1 MKTTTID
8 LTKGP
13 VLKVITLFA
22 LPIMISNIFQQL
34 YNTADTMIVGHF
46 LGEKA
51 LASVGATAA
60 IFELIVGF
68 ALGVGNGMSIV
79 IARHYGAKNETQVK
93 KAVASTMV
101 IGLGLSL
108 LVMLIGSFGLKPLLV
123 LLGTPSNII
132 AQSYSYISKIMIFVI
147 VTFTYNL
154 GAGLLRA
161 IGDSLMALYIL
172 LIASVLNIALDIVF
186 ITQFHLGVAGAAYAT
201 VTAQLVS
208 AIFCITYI
216 YKKYHILVPER
227 KHFTKDTALYRDLLG
242 QGLSMGLMSSIVSI
256 GTVILQTSINSLGVT
271 MIAAQTTARRIQSF
285 FIMPLTAI
293 AAGIATFTSQN
304 YGAGKRHRV
313 HEGVKKASRLSI
325 SWGLISCVLL
335 YFEGPF
341 LTHLISGSN
350 KAELLSAS
358 ATYLNWNTP
367 FYPVLGC
374 LFILRNN
381 LQGLGQKIT
390 PLISSIIELI
400 GKILFVIFL
409 IPHTGYFG
417 VVICEPVIWLF
428 MTAQLY
434 YSYRHNP
441 IIKRE
446 IALEKSN

>member
-1 MKTTTID
+1 
-8 LTKGP
+8 
-13 VLKVITLFA
+13 
-22 LPIMISNIFQQL
+22 
-34 YNTADTMIVGHF
+34 
-46 LGEKA
+46 
-51 LASVGATAA
+51 
-60 IFELIVGF
+60 
-68 ALGVGNGMSIV
+68 
-79 IARHYGAKNETQVK
+79 
-93 KAVASTMV
+93 
-101 IGLGLSL
+101 
-108 LVMLIGSFGLKPLLV
+108 
-123 LLGTPSNII
+123 
-132 AQSYSYISKIMIFVI
+132 
-147 VTFTYNL
+147 
-154 GAGLLRA
+154 
-161 IGDSLMALYIL
+161 
-172 LIASVLNIALDIVF
+172 
-186 ITQFHLGVAGAAYAT
+186 
-201 VTAQLVS
+201 
-208 AIFCITYI
+208 
-216 YKKYHILVPER
+216 
-227 KHFTKDTALYRDLLG
+227 
-242 QGLSMGLMSSIVSI
+242 MGLMSSIVSI

-304 YGAGKRHRV
+304 YGAGKRPRV

-417 VVICEPVIWLF
+417 VIICEPVIWLF